1 MNECILPS
9 VVIESLET
17 RMRLDG
23 MRDRAAALKSYAE
36 TYSLSSVES
45 DARDGVEGENIAS
58 NVSSAFN
65 FRALDDANREL
76 TIRET
81 AWEQLNTFQSI
92 STEWMHSA
100 IVDVNVDSVLEKI
113 EKTKVQ
119 LGKLKRMRKDK
130 RDEVVSRLDKCV
142 QNFEATTGA

>member
-1 MNECILPS
+1 
-9 VVIESLET
+9 
-17 RMRLDG
+17 MRLDG

-119 LGKLKRMRKDK
+119 LGKLKRILRHKLK
-130 RDEVVSRLDKCV
+130 IQIGQFSEKLIFSSFKKHGKKIVKVCLLYS
-142 QNFEATTGA
+142 